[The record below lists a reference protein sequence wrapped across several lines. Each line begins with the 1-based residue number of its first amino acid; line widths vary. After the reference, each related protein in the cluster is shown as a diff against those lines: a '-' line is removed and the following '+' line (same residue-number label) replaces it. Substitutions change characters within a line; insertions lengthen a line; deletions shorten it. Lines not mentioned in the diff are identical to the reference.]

1 VSGASRRQ
9 DQAVSAHTSVSGLC
23 APLSSQLR
31 EIGLG
36 HNPKVPTFRGERGY
50 HGANHAGAVHW
61 GFGGGHQKKRIHV
74 DAIIFQSTINANGT
88 VIVDRGRLKA
98 LDDADVRQLA
108 GKYGDPDRVLSEA
121 L

>member
-1 VSGASRRQ
+1 MFRRVIEE
-9 DQAVSAHTSVSGLC
+9 DLDNVC
-23 APLSSQLR
+23 QLR

-74 DAIIFQSTINANGT
+74 DAIIFQSTIRANGT

-98 LDDADVRQLA
+98 LDDADIRKLA
-108 GKYGDPDRVLSEA
+108 SKYGDPDRVLSEA